1 MTPDQLPDPPAPL
14 QRAVY
19 PGLPPQAV
27 AAIAALF
34 NAEPAR
40 AQFSQAIDP
49 VYEISHRGPNGNLR
63 LALWPSLARVDATV
77 GPHAWIARPISETEI
92 IPNLEVIFR
101 FGTHGL
107 LTIALTGQALMV
119 ADDAER

>member
-1 MTPDQLPDPPAPL
+1 MPPDQLPDPPARL

-19 PGLPPQAV
+19 PGLPPEAV
-27 AAIAALF
+27 ADIAALF
-34 NAEPAR
+34 NAEPTR
-40 AQFSQAIDP
+40 AQFSKGIDP

-77 GPHAWIARPISETEI
+77 GPHAWIARNISETEI

-101 FGTHGL
+101 LPNHGL
-107 LTIALTGQALMV
+107 LTASLTGQILMV
-119 ADDAER
+119 ADRD